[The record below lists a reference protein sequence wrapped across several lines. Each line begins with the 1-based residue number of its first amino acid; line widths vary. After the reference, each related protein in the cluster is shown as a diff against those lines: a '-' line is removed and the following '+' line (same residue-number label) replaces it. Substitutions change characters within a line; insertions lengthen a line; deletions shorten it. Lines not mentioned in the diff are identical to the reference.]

1 MREVSGDIFI
11 VQQDNAPAHRAH
23 ETVRLLEHAT
33 PAFIPPDL
41 WPPNS
46 PGLTPVDYKIW
57 GALQLCMYQTK
68 LHDINELK
76 QRLVDIWHGTEQCY

>member
-1 MREVSGDIFI
+1 MLPVMCEVSGDFFI
-11 VQQDNAPAHRAH
+11 VQQNNAPAHRAH

-46 PGLTPVDYKIW
+46 PGLNPVDYKIW
-57 GALQLCMYQTK
+57 GAIHQRVYQTK

-76 QRLVDIWHGTEQCY
+76 QRLVDI